1 MSDRDKKKK
10 PVCNWLLFPGNPDLS
25 PLTAGGPVV
34 PLVCGSMGRDNLV
47 MWRELFVAF
56 IN

>member
-1 MSDRDKKKK
+1 MSDRDKKK

-47 MWRELFVAF
+47 VWRELFVAL